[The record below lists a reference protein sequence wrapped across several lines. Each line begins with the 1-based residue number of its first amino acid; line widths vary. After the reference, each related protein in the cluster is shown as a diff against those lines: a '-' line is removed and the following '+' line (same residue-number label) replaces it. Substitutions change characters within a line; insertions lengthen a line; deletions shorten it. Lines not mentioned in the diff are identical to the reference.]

1 MQDYVE
7 NYQNEKKKKR
17 EYIFLKNR
25 MDLNEIEGEVVQT
38 EEESVV
44 PETEQ

>member
-1 MQDYVE
+1 ME
-7 NYQNEKKKKR
+7 NYPNDESAKR

-25 MDLNEIEGEVVQT
+25 MDSNAIEGEVVQT
-38 EEESVV
+38 EDESVV